1 MQKTKVGQREVGIQ
15 SIVPPK
21 FYMTP
26 KVLAAKPLEK
36 SEFHKFFYKAHT
48 FSILGVGY
56 LVIIA
61 IFLFS
66 FFKNN

>member
-1 MQKTKVGQREVGIQ
+1 
-15 SIVPPK
+15 
-21 FYMTP
+21 MTP

-48 FSILGVGY
+48 FSVLGVGY

-61 IFLFS
+61 IFLLS
-66 FFKNN
+66 YFKNN